1 MIAIFIIATIFLVC
15 WYVGSIAKDILHDK
29 QQSASLDE
37 MLDGQIV
44 RCVSSVDEGT
54 FRYVPTTWSDI
65 FRHPKK
71 SPLISF
77 YLDEQY
83 DEANARLSLRWVL
96 RCTHL
101 LPTPYDFHS
110 VVVKVCNKVY
120 STPFDMTSISNSL
133 REPFNY
139 AEVYGDFVETLVEDM
154 IKDSYRTVY
163 FVVIGADFKRRYTM
177 SHDEIVALWSLYD
190 FYQRIKF

>member
-1 MIAIFIIATIFLVC
+1 MRC
-15 WYVGSIAKDILHDK
+15 WMARSYDAYHPWMKGLFDMCP
-29 QQSASLDE
+29 QR
-37 MLDGQIV
+37 GQ
-44 RCVSSVDEGT
+44 T
-54 FRYVPTTWSDI
+54 FFVI
-65 FRHPKK
+65 QKK

-120 STPFDMTSISNSL
+120 NTPFDMTSISNSL

-177 SHDEIVALWSLYD
+177 SHNEIVALWSLYD
-190 FYQRIKF
+190 FYQLIKF

>member
-1 MIAIFIIATIFLVC
+1 M
-15 WYVGSIAKDILHDK
+15 GSIAKDILHDK
-29 QQSASLDE
+29 QRSASLDE

-65 FRHPKK
+65 FLHPQK

-83 DEANARLSLRWVL
+83 R
-96 RCTHL
+96 
-101 LPTPYDFHS
+101 LPTPYDFYS

>member
-1 MIAIFIIATIFLVC
+1 M
-15 WYVGSIAKDILHDK
+15 GSAAKDFSRDK
-29 QQSASLDE
+29 QRSASLDE

-44 RCVSSVDEGT
+44 RCFSSVDERT

-65 FRHPKK
+65 FLHPQK

-110 VVVKVCNKVY
+110 VVVKVGNKIY
-120 STPFDMTSISNSL
+120 STPFDMTSISPSI

-139 AEVYGDFVETLVEDM
+139 AEVYGTFVETLVGDM

-163 FVVIGADFKRRYTM
+163 FVVIGADFKRNYTM
-177 SHDEIVALWSLYD
+177 SHDEIAALWSLYD
-190 FYQRIKF
+190 FYQLVNS